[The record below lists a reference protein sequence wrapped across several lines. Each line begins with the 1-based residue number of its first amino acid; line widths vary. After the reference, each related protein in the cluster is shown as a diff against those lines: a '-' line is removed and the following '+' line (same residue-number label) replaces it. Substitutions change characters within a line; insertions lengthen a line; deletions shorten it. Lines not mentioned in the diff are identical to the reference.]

1 MFARN
6 ALVPFL
12 LLGNLAVAQ
21 TTDDERRVRQL
32 IDEFRNI
39 AKVRDSDAKS
49 RLLADD
55 YVHVTEDGSMTTAW
69 RIVREKVP
77 EPTTDQLNVRVFGDV
92 AVASYRWRIGDADAE
107 TSSVAQVFQ
116 KRAAG
121 WRIIATQVG
130 GIHPAISGPIGAVA
144 IIPPKNAT
152 KAARE
157 VRETWIRQLLAADL
171 KTPNGKH
178 AEDLDIIR
186 SIFAADAA
194 YVNPDGSVLS
204 REQVLARGHPN
215 TIQLSSKQ
223 VADAVAA
230 NTLFHIDE
238 RFAVLGDAAIWTSR
252 NRTNRDQSFRV
263 YVRRPLGWQMVFV
276 HHGMSLR

>member
-1 MFARN
+1 MFGRN
-6 ALVPFL
+6 ALAPFL
-12 LLGNLAVAQ
+12 LLGTLAVAQ
-21 TTDDERRVRQL
+21 IPDDERRVRQL
-32 IDEFRNI
+32 IGEFRDI
-39 AKVRDSDAKS
+39 AKISDAEAKP
-49 RLLADD
+49 RLLADN

-69 RIVREKVP
+69 RIVREKAPAAVM
-77 EPTTDQLNVRVFGDV
+77 DQLNVRVFGDV
-92 AVASYRWRIGDADAE
+92 AVASYRWRIGNADTKA
-107 TSSVAQVFQ
+107 SSVAQVFQ
-116 KRAAG
+116 KGASG

-130 GIHPAISGPIGAVA
+130 GIHPAIAGPIGAVA
-144 IIPPKNAT
+144 IIPPKNAPA
-152 KAARE
+152 AARE

-171 KTPNGKH
+171 KTQTGEH
-178 AEDLDIIR
+178 AEDPDTIR
-186 SIFAADAA
+186 SIFAADAM

-215 TIQLSSKQ
+215 TVQLSSKQ

-252 NRTNRDQSFRV
+252 NLANRDQSFRV

-276 HHGMSLR
+276 HHGMSVR